1 MLAIYH
7 DSDSSPWKLA
17 KKWEDLNPAEWSE
30 VVPFAVTTP
39 QPFLGTCRCFLFLMA
54 LHRYF
59 KMASMTVLAI
69 LSGQ

>member
-17 KKWEDLNPAEWSE
+17 KKWENLNPAEWSE
-30 VVPFAVTTP
+30 VVPFAVRTP
-39 QPFLGTCRCFLFLMA
+39 RFLGTCCYLFLVV

-59 KMASMTVLAI
+59 KMASMAVLVI